1 MPAIDS
7 VSGTRVQRA
16 IATAAERSGVDF
28 DYLYKQANLESG
40 LDPAAKAKTSS
51 ASGLYQFTKG
61 TWRNTVLQHG
71 AEHGLGWAANAVASQ
86 QDLAAVDALRFE
98 PEASA
103 AMAGEL
109 ASDNRSALTNAL
121 GREPDEV
128 DLYLAHFLGSAGAT
142 KFLQAYSADPSTA
155 AAPLLPQAAAAN
167 RSIFYDASGAA
178 RSVGEIR
185 DLLTARMGATPATTV
200 AATAAAAFVPIRN
213 EITHASSA
221 TNADRPLELASFDR
235 MPGRLSLSFAQ
246 ASYAKL
252 SNLP

>member
-1 MPAIDS
+1 MAAIDP

-16 IATAAERSGVDF
+16 IASAAERSGVDF
-28 DYLYKQANLESG
+28 DYLYKQAHLESG
-40 LDPAAKAKTSS
+40 LDPAAKAKTST
-51 ASGLYQFTKG
+51 ASGLFQFTKG

-71 AEHGLGWAANAVASQ
+71 TDNGLGWAANAIASQ
-86 QDLAAVDALRFE
+86 TDLAAVDALRFD

-109 ASDNRSALTNAL
+109 ASDNRSALTGAL

-142 KFLQAYSADPSTA
+142 KFLQAYSADPTTPA
-155 AAPLLPQAAAAN
+155 ASLLPQAAASN
-167 RSIFYDASGAA
+167 RSVFYTAAGAQ

-185 DLLTARMGATPATTV
+185 DMFAAKMGAATVTTPNFMPV
-200 AATAAAAFVPIRN
+200 RN
-213 EITHASSA
+213 EITQASSA
-221 TNADRPLELASFDR
+221 ENAARPLELTNFDR
-235 MPGRLSLSFAQ
+235 MPGRLSLAFAQ

>member
-1 MPAIDS
+1 MAAIDS
-7 VSGTRVQRA
+7 VSGARVQQA
-16 IATAAERSGVDF
+16 IATAAERSGVGF
-28 DYLYKQANLESG
+28 DYLYKQAHLESG
-40 LDPAAKAKTSS
+40 LDPSAKARTSS
-51 ASGLYQFTKG
+51 ASGLFQFTKG

-71 AEHGLGWAANAVASQ
+71 AEHGLGWAANAIAQ
-86 QDLAAVDALRFE
+86 QTDLSAVDALRFD

-109 ASDNRSALTNAL
+109 ASDNRSALETSL
-121 GREPDEV
+121 GRSPDEV

-155 AAPLLPQAAAAN
+155 AAPLLPQAAASN
-167 RSIFYDASGAA
+167 RSVFYNEAAGA

-185 DLLTARMGATPATTV
+185 DMFAARMGAATPV
-200 AATAAAAFVPIRN
+200 APPPMLRN
-213 EITHASSA
+213 AVTQASSA
-221 TNADRPLELASFDR
+221 TNVERPMELASFDR
-235 MPGRLSLSFAQ
+235 MPGRLSLAFAQ

>member
-1 MPAIDS
+1 MAAIDS
-7 VSGTRVQRA
+7 VSGTRVERA
-16 IATAAERSGVDF
+16 IAKAAERSGVDF
-28 DYLYKQANLESG
+28 DYLYKQAHLESG
-40 LDPAAKAKTSS
+40 MNPTAQAKTSS
-51 ASGLYQFTKG
+51 ASGLFQFTKN

-109 ASDNRSALTNAL
+109 AADNRSALEGAL
-121 GREPDEV
+121 GREPEPV
-128 DLYLAHFLGSAGAT
+128 DLYLAHFLGAAGAT

-155 AAPLLPQAAAAN
+155 AAPLLPQAAASN
-167 RSIFYDASGAA
+167 RAIFYTDNGTP

-185 DLLTARMGATPATTV
+185 DLFAARMGAAN
-200 AATAAAAFVPIRN
+200 AAAAPTLIPLRTQVS
-213 EITHASSA
+213 TTQAASSN
-221 TNADRPLELASFDR
+221 TDRPMELANFER
-235 MPGRLSLSFAQ
+235 MPGHLSLAFAQ